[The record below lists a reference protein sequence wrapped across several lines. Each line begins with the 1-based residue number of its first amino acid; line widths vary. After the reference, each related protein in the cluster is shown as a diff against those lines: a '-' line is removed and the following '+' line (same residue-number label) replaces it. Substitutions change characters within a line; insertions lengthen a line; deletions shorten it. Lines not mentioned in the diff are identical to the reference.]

1 MGETRK
7 TVIEKIQL
15 FQKSYDIDRLKKLTL
30 DEISTIVTNT
40 GFNEEDLPILRE
52 LLCEQKQDGCSR
64 SKTRKNRLK
73 KKRVLRKKN
82 KTQRGGE
89 GSEVE
94 GTEYVFIQIAAVL
107 LAVLLMAF
115 GGDNGRHLNKYQRK

>member
-1 MGETRK
+1 ME
-7 TVIEKIQL
+7 VIAKIQL
-15 FQKSYDIDRLKKLTL
+15 FQKSYDINLLKKLTL
-30 DEISTIVTNT
+30 DEISTIVKEF
-40 GFNEEDLPILRE
+40 GFVEADLPVL
-52 LLCEQKQDGCSR
+52 QDMMCNNSMGGGR
-64 SKTRKNRLK
+64 STTRKNRLK

-89 GSEVE
+89 GSEVQ
-94 GTEYVFIQIAAVL
+94 GSEYVFIQIAAVL